1 MEDVRRLLEVLNRL
15 VDGGATVVVIEHN
28 MDVIKSADYIID
40 MGPKGGDAGGRV
52 IGDVLTCVTD
62 MAIGWHGDRV
72 WSIGSPDAPEGFT
85 PSGLCCGFVR
95 VADPLPLDTRLLLK
109 DKRRGIDVRIVAD
122 IRPDRTARKPL
133 PMMLQPKEA

>member
-1 MEDVRRLLEVLNRL
+1 LKTDRASHTYPFIGDNLRKVTPPADVR
-15 VDGGATVVVIEHN
+15 DAT
-28 MDVIKSADYIID
+28 
-40 MGPKGGDAGGRV
+40 GRV
-52 IGDVLTCVTD
+52 IGKVLTCVTD

-72 WSIGSPDAPEGFT
+72 LSIGSTDAPEGFI
-85 PSGLCCGFVR
+85 PGGLCCGFVR
-95 VADPLPLDTRLLLK
+95 VDASLSLDTRLLLQ